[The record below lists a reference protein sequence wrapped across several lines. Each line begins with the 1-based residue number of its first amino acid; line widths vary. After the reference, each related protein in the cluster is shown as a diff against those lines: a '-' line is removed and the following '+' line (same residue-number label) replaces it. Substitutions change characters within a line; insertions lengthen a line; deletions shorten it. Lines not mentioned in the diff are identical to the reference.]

1 MRNSM
6 TAVLER
12 DGITGQGFTT
22 EPYEV
27 AWAGEA
33 RWFVRVLN
41 IPAEVARVDFVVQI
55 SPDGLHWCD
64 NDGDT
69 HSATEAGVVSWV
81 TREFGGWL
89 RLRASIARGDSPQ
102 DATAPDATVPA
113 LVYLALKA

>member
-12 DGITGQGFTT
+12 DGITGPVYTT

-33 RWFVRVLN
+33 RWFLRVLDL
-41 IPAEVARVDFVVQI
+41 PAGVERIDCAVQV
-55 SPDGLHWCD
+55 SPDGLYWCD
-64 NDGDT
+64 ADT
-69 HSATEAGVVSWV
+69 GVHSIARPGLVTWV

-89 RLRASIARGDSPQ
+89 RLRATVHGTA
-102 DATAPDATVPA
+102 APDTQVTT
-113 LVYLALKA
+113 LIYLALKA

>member
-12 DGITGQGFTT
+12 DGIAGRVFTT

-27 AWAGEA
+27 AWATEA
-33 RWFVRVLN
+33 RWFVRALDL
-41 IPAEVARVDFVVQI
+41 PAPVQRVDFTVQV

-64 NDGDT
+64 IDGAV
-69 HSATEAGVVSWV
+69 HSIDKPGVVSWV

-89 RLRASIARGDSPQ
+89 RLRASFAGVTSP
-102 DATAPDATVPA
+102 DTAVPA
-113 LVYLALKA
+113 LIYLALKA

>member
-1 MRNSM
+1 MLRNSM

-12 DGITGQGFTT
+12 DAISGPVYLT

-33 RWFVRVLN
+33 RWFIRVLEL
-41 IPAEVARVDFVVQI
+41 PPTVERVDCAVQV

-64 NDGDT
+64 LDEPPRT
-69 HSATEAGVVSWV
+69 IAAPGVTTWV

-89 RLRASIARGDSPQ
+89 RLRATVSGD
-102 DATAPDATVPA
+102 AAIPA
-113 LVYLALKA
+113 LIYLALKG

>member
-12 DGITGQGFTT
+12 DGITGPEYRT

-33 RWFVRVLN
+33 RWFLRVVEL
-41 IPAEVARVDFVVQI
+41 PAGVERVDCRVQV

-64 NDGDT
+64 VDDAV
-69 HSATEAGVVSWV
+69 HSVAAAGVSTWVS
-81 TREFGGWL
+81 REFGGWL
-89 RLRASIARGDSPQ
+89 RLT
-102 DATAPDATVPA
+102 ATVHGSLPAGQQVPA
-113 LVYLALKA
+113 LIYLALKA

>member
-12 DGITGQGFTT
+12 DGITGRTYTT

-33 RWFVRVLN
+33 RWFVRVLDM
-41 IPAEVARVDFVVQI
+41 PAAVERVDFVVQL

-64 NDGDT
+64 VDDEI
-69 HSATEAGVVSWV
+69 HPIQEAGVRSWV
-81 TREFGGWL
+81 TGEFGGWL
-89 RLRASIARGDSPQ
+89 RLRANVVGD
-102 DATAPDATVPA
+102 TGPDTMISA
-113 LVYLALKA
+113 LIYLALKE

>member
-12 DGITGQGFTT
+12 DGVTGPEYTT

-33 RWFVRVLN
+33 RWFVRTLEFPEG
-41 IPAEVARVDFVVQI
+41 IERIDFTVQV
-55 SPDGLHWCD
+55 SPDGLYWCD
-64 NDGDT
+64 IDET
-69 HSATEAGVVSWV
+69 VHAVVTPGVVTWA

-89 RLRASIARGDSPQ
+89 RLRATVRGSAAAGTQ
-102 DATAPDATVPA
+102 VPM
-113 LVYLALKA
+113 LIYLALKE

>member
-12 DGITGQGFTT
+12 NGITGPVFTT

-27 AWAGEA
+27 AWATEA
-33 RWFVRVLN
+33 RWFIRTSDPLT
-41 IPAEVARVDFVVQI
+41 IARLDFTVQV
-55 SPDGLHWCD
+55 SPDGLNWCD
-64 NDGDT
+64 IDGEIHTVDRPGLVT
-69 HSATEAGVVSWV
+69 WL

-89 RLRASIARGDSPQ
+89 RLRATVSGADRADL
-102 DATAPDATVPA
+102 TVPA

>member
-12 DGITGQGFTT
+12 DGIPGPLYTT
-22 EPYEV
+22 EPYEA

-33 RWFVRVLN
+33 RWFVRTLE
-41 IPAEVARVDFVVQI
+41 IPESVERVDFTVQV

-64 NDGDT
+64 LEDDK
-69 HSATEAGVVSWV
+69 HSIDKAGVVTWT

-89 RLRASIARGDSPQ
+89 RLRASVSCTNSD
-102 DATAPDATVPA
+102 DTTVPA
-113 LVYLALKA
+113 LIYLALKA